1 MLKDNL
7 IMLRNMYGMSQEEIS
22 EKIGI
27 SRQAYAK
34 WESGSTIPDIEKC
47 KRLAD
52 FYDVTIDSLLKTE
65 VIDKIGTVPPAPKGK
80 YIWGNVI
87 MNDRGQLVIP
97 KAAREKFGWGGGQR
111 MIVLGDEEGL
121 AILPAETFES
131 KISSLLEYASIT
143 ENKD

>member
-22 EKIGI
+22 GKIGI

-34 WESGSTIPDIEKC
+34 WESGSTVPDIEKC

-80 YIWGNVI
+80 YIWGNVT